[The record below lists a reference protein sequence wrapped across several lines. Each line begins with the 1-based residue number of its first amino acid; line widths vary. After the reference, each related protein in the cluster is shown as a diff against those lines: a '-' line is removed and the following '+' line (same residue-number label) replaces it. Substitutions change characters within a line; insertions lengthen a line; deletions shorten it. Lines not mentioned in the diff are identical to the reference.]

1 MLRASSEQ
9 PFFPL
14 PLRERVEVR
23 GRHARSRHSGTYTR
37 GIMPVLPVQTRREI
51 LPFEAL
57 RGSGEHQGRHFV
69 QNDNGQAQNDSSL
82 KKSKPFYPSPL
93 EGEGRVGGKTNQAI
107 GIPVT
112 TFRPRSPPESQGRR
126 PRGVETW
133 RRPRKGTSPFVIAGL
148 VGCKTP
154 RRRRAQRKTSH

>member
-9 PFFPL
+9 PFLPL
-14 PLRERVEVR
+14 PLRERGGVR
-23 GRHARSRHSGTYTR
+23 GRHARSQPSGPYTR

-51 LPFEAL
+51 LPFEA
-57 RGSGEHQGRHFV
+57 QGRHFV

-133 RRPRKGTSPFVIAGL
+133 RRPRKGTPPFVIAGL